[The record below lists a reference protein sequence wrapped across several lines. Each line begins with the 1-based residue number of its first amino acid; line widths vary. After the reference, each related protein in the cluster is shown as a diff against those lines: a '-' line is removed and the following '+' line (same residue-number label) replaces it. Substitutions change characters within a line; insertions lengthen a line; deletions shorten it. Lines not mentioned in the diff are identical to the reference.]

1 MTESKKGRGGPRANS
16 GGARPGAG
24 RKPKAP
30 VPVATTEADPKDFL
44 LALMQDVTA
53 DQKVRLDAAKTL
65 MPFIHMKLGEGGKK
79 DEKQRAAQT
88 AGAGKFAASAPPK
101 LAIVGLR

>member
-1 MTESKKGRGGPRANS
+1 MTEAKKGRGGPRANS
-16 GGARPGAG
+16 GGVRPGAG

-30 VPVATTEADPKDFL
+30 EPVATTASDPKEFL

-53 DQKVRLDAAKTL
+53 DQRVRADAAKTL
-65 MPFIHMKLGEGGKK
+65 MPFMHVKLGEGGKK

-88 AGAGKFAASAPPK
+88 ASAGKFAASAPPK
-101 LAIVGLR
+101 LSVVGRR

>member
-1 MTESKKGRGGPRANS
+1 MTEVRKGRGGPRANS

-30 VPVATTEADPKDFL
+30 EPVATTAADPKAFL

-53 DQKVRLDAAKTL
+53 DQRVRMDAAKSL
-65 MPFIHMKLGEGGKK
+65 MPFCHSKIGEGGKK
-79 DEKQRAAQT
+79 DERQKAAH
-88 AGAGKFAASAPPK
+88 AAAAGKYAASTPPK
-101 LAIVGLR
+101 LKLVG